1 MFNWFVCKLLILK
14 ICFIEIIYR
23 IKEVKIILML
33 QFIYSL
39 FKSLEKYLNLFIFI
53 FTYLKLLSLMKI
65 IILDGY
71 YHFIK
76 GERIK

>member
-1 MFNWFVCKLLILK
+1 M
-14 ICFIEIIYR
+14 
-23 IKEVKIILML
+23 KEVKIVLML

-39 FKSLEKYLNLFIFI
+39 FKSLEKYLNPFIFI
-53 FTYLKLLSLMKI
+53 FIYLKLLSLMKI

-76 GERIK
+76 GGRIKMT

>member
-1 MFNWFVCKLLILK
+1 M
-14 ICFIEIIYR
+14 
-23 IKEVKIILML
+23 KEVKIVLML

>member
-14 ICFIEIIYR
+14 IYFIEIIYR
-23 IKEVKIILML
+23 MKEVKIILML

-39 FKSLEKYLNLFIFI
+39 FKSLEKYLNPFIFI
-53 FTYLKLLSLMKI
+53 LIYLKLLSLMKI